1 MSDRGIG
8 PLVGR
13 AGVPHMVPQALR
25 CMVHFPT
32 FPHQKIYINSKR
44 QSGLENTLET
54 KASATPR
61 GVTVSI
67 VGGRNENN
75 FLGKTIN
82 DHQDRGVLY

>member
-13 AGVPHMVPQALR
+13 AGVPHMVLQALR
-25 CMVHFPT
+25 W
-32 FPHQKIYINSKR
+32 R
-44 QSGLENTLET
+44 
-54 KASATPR
+54 
-61 GVTVSI
+61 TVSI

-75 FLGKTIN
+75 FLRKTIN